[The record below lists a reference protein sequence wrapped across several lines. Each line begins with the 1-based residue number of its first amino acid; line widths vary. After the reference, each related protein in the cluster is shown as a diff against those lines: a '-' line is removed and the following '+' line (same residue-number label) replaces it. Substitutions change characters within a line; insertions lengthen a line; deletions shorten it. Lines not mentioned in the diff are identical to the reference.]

1 MPTEYFEQRER
12 ALLGQRYEQLYAA
25 PQQTAER
32 GVTVSALRT
41 TPEQFAQRA
50 DFPLEPSP
58 FCKAAFVVHQPDFK
72 PGRHPYHHAGVFYSQ
87 EPSASSAAPLLG
99 VQPGMRVLDLCAAP
113 GGKSSQLAAALQGRG
128 VLVSNEYVA
137 ARAEILKSNLER
149 MGVSNAVVLN
159 ETPARIAEALPEF
172 FDRVLVDA
180 PCSGEGMFRKEPV
193 ALQQHCEALVKQ
205 CAELGAQILD
215 CAAAALAPG
224 GQLVYSTCTF
234 APEEDEGQVAAFL
247 QRHPEFVLADVL
259 GNVDYTF
266 GSAGEENRTGGL
278 PLDVSKV
285 RRIWPC
291 QGGEG
296 HFIARLIKAGTPR
309 TLPAPGEY
317 TPEEQLWLAA
327 AAEQSKKQKP
337 GKGKPAR
344 AESRDARASRRENA
358 RVLREEVQGKRGRRA
373 GDSGAGESASP
384 AQSLAAWHEF
394 AAQYFPALADRPAVV
409 HGGGVLLPVPFPQT
423 GLHVLRAGVFVG
435 SVQKGRF
442 IPEHHLFTAF
452 GARCTNREELT
463 LADPRVT
470 DYLSGRE
477 MVASTA
483 ADGWC
488 CVTVDGYPLGGG
500 KVSAGRV
507 KNHYP
512 KALRLL

>member
-50 DFPLEPSP
+50 DFQLEPSP

-247 QRHPEFVLADVL
+247 HRHPEFALADVL

-291 QGGEG
+291 QGG
-296 HFIARLIKAGTPR
+296 
-309 TLPAPGEY
+309 
-317 TPEEQLWLAA
+317 
-327 AAEQSKKQKP
+327 
-337 GKGKPAR
+337 
-344 AESRDARASRRENA
+344 
-358 RVLREEVQGKRGRRA
+358 
-373 GDSGAGESASP
+373 
-384 AQSLAAWHEF
+384 
-394 AAQYFPALADRPAVV
+394 
-409 HGGGVLLPVPFPQT
+409 
-423 GLHVLRAGVFVG
+423 
-435 SVQKGRF
+435 
-442 IPEHHLFTAF
+442 
-452 GARCTNREELT
+452 
-463 LADPRVT
+463 
-470 DYLSGRE
+470 
-477 MVASTA
+477 
-483 ADGWC
+483 
-488 CVTVDGYPLGGG
+488 
-500 KVSAGRV
+500 
-507 KNHYP
+507 
-512 KALRLL
+512 